1 MKEFFKM
8 TGATV
13 VGIILFMSLMA
24 IISIMSIVGMVAST
38 ESTKKVSD
46 NSVLVINLSGSM
58 TERSD
63 NNIID
68 HIQGNSNFTIGLDNM
83 LNAISKAKD
92 NDKIKGIYIESG
104 MFSADSY
111 ASMQAVRKALVDF
124 KKSGKW
130 IVAYGDSYTQ
140 ATYYIASVAD
150 KIYINPSGMIDWH
163 GLSAQ
168 PYYLKNLMEKFGVKM
183 QLAKVG
189 TYKSA
194 PETFTA
200 DKMSEP
206 NREQM
211 TQILNGAWEQIVSD
225 VAQSRKISIS
235 DLNKYAD
242 DMCAFMPAEEY
253 LKMKLADGLRYADGM
268 KAEVKKLMELDED
281 ENIRQLTVDDMQNVK
296 GKRKKGEEIAVYYAY
311 GDIVDGG
318 TQGMLSQSHVIDA
331 QVVCKDLERLME
343 DDEVKAVVI
352 RINSGGG
359 SAYASEQIWHY
370 IELLKAKKPVVV
382 SMGGLAASG
391 GYYMSCNSNW
401 IVAEPTTITG
411 SIGIFGMFPDV
422 SGLLKDKLGVTFDEI
437 KTNKNSG
444 FGTMARPFN
453 DEEMK
458 YLEAY
463 IQRGYELFRK
473 RVADGRKMSIDEV
486 EKIAQGHV
494 WLGKD
499 ALKIKLV
506 DQLGGLNEAVEKAAQ
521 LAKLKEYKTNSYPA
535 PLSLFDQLSTTIST
549 NSYLDEQLSETFGE
563 LYQPL
568 MLLRNIKHHNAIQ
581 ARIPYYINIQ

>member
-1 MKEFFKM
+1 MKDFFKYVL
-8 TGATV
+8 ATM
-13 VGIILFMSLMA
+13 VGLLAFGLLMA
-24 IISIMSIVGMVAST
+24 IFGVMSLVGMVASGSAT
-38 ESTKKVSD
+38 QNVSD
-46 NSVLVINLSGSM
+46 NTVLVMNLSGQMQEQSGQDYLGM
-58 TERSD
+58 LTGSGIEAL
-63 NNIID
+63 
-68 HIQGNSNFTIGLDNM
+68 GLQET
-83 LNAISKAKD
+83 LSAIKKAKE
-92 NDKIKGIYIESG
+92 NDKVKGIYIEAG
-104 MFSADSY
+104 MFAADY
-111 ASMQAVRKALVDF
+111 AQLQEIRDALEDF

-130 IVAYGDSYTQ
+130 IVAYGDAYMQ
-140 ATYYIASVAD
+140 GAYYLCSVAD
-150 KIYINPSGMIDWH
+150 KVYLNPDGQVDWH
-163 GLSAQ
+163 GIASEPMFVKDLLQ
-168 PYYLKNLMEKFGVKM
+168 KVGMKM
-183 QLAKVG
+183 QVVKVG
-189 TYKSA
+189 KYKSA
-194 PETFTA
+194 TEMYTE
-200 DKMSEP
+200 DRMSDA
-206 NREQM
+206 NREQVTAFITGIWNNM
-211 TQILNGAWEQIVSD
+211 VKAVSE
-225 VAQSRKISIS
+225 SRKISADS
-235 DLNKYAD
+235 LNAYAD
-242 DMCAFMPAEEY
+242 RVVMFEGAEAV
-253 LKMKLADGLRYADGM
+253 KKAKLVDGLLYHDEV
-268 KAEVKKLMELDED
+268 KAEVKKLLEIDQD
-281 ENIRQLTVDDMQNVK
+281 KKINQVSISAMQNVK
-296 GKRKKGEEIAVYYAY
+296 QKQNGEQVAVYYAY

-343 DDEVKAVVI
+343 DDDVKAVVI

>member
-68 HIQGNSNFTIGLDNM
+68 QIQGNSNFTIGLDNM

-343 DDEVKAVVI
+343 DDDVKAVVI

-411 SIGIFGMFPDV
+411 SIGIFG
-422 SGLLKDKLGVTFDEI
+422 
-437 KTNKNSG
+437 
-444 FGTMARPFN
+444 MARPFN